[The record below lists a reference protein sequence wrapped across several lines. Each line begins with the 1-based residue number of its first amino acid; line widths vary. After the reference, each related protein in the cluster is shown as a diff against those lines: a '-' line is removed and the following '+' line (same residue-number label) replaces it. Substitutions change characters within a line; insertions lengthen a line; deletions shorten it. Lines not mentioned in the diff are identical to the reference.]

1 MVPPTRV
8 VRIKKLSKSQG
19 QQIVRQDQIDDYDS
33 LQSQS
38 SYDTGVEKGEEKVN
52 IAPKIPPLWP
62 ITRDN
67 HVFVIYVTWIELTG
81 NRNTI
86 SKPL

>member
-8 VRIKKLSKSQG
+8 VRIKKLSKTQG

-52 IAPKIPPLWP
+52 IAPVVL
-62 ITRDN
+62 
-67 HVFVIYVTWIELTG
+67 
-81 NRNTI
+81 
-86 SKPL
+86 